1 MRAALILFV
10 LAPALAHADSSV
22 SVTLNPDG
30 QSLATEYGL
39 STQDLIDRAQQ
50 GIEDLYQTEHIGQLL
65 TALANTAAFSNR
77 GLGADYQ
84 ADSGTWMVGV
94 GATGVLASDVSLGAS
109 SHFVYGAVVNVGGIV
124 GTSLERWGAPRW
136 WVYGSG
142 SYEAT
147 TIRSLNGSLLTGG
160 AHVQYKLVEPT
171 APATL
176 RWTGIDVTSGIEI
189 ARWDIGKASTPI
201 HTHFSV
207 HGTQPDQVKTVDIDA
222 DGMFSVS
229 ADTYTFPVELTTG
242 VRVGA
247 LALYGG
253 GGLDFT
259 TGSSQIG
266 ANLSGPLSI
275 DKGTVIGSATITA
288 SGKSGP
294 DTVSAHALAGIEL
307 HTRYFRM
314 FLQGTLAPAD
324 EAVTFGFRVA
334 I

>member
-1 MRAALILFV
+1 MRAALLVLV
-10 LAPALAHADSSV
+10 LAPAVAHGDSSV
-22 SVTLNPDG
+22 SVTLNQQGMD
-30 QSLATEYGL
+30 LANQYGL
-39 STQDLIDRAQQ
+39 STQDMITRTQQ
-50 GIEDLYQTEHIGQLL
+50 GIEDLFQTQHIGQLL
-65 TALANTAAFSNR
+65 TAAANTAAFSDR

-84 ADSGTWMVGV
+84 ADPDTWMIGV
-94 GATGVLASDVSLGAS
+94 GATGVLASDVSLGGS
-109 SHFVYGAVVNVGGIV
+109 THVVYGAVVNIGGLA
-124 GTSLERWGAPRW
+124 GTSLARWGAPRW

-147 TIRSLNGSLLTGG
+147 TIRSLDGSLLTGG
-160 AHVQYKLVEPT
+160 AHVQYKVL
-171 APATL
+171 APGAY
-176 RWTGIDVTSGIEI
+176 WTGIDITSGIEI
-189 ARWDIGKASTPI
+189 ARWDIGKASTPL

-207 HGTQPDQVKTVDIDA
+207 HGTQPDQVKTVDIDG

-229 ADTYTFPVELTTG
+229 ADTYTVPIELTTG
-242 VRVGA
+242 VRLGA

-266 ANLSGPLSI
+266 ANLTGPLSI
-275 DKGTVIGSATITA
+275 DKGTVIGSTTITA

-294 DTVSAHALAGIEL
+294 DTFSAHALAGIEL

-314 FLQGTLAPAD
+314 FLQGTIAPAD
-324 EAVTFGFRVA
+324 EAVTFGMRVA